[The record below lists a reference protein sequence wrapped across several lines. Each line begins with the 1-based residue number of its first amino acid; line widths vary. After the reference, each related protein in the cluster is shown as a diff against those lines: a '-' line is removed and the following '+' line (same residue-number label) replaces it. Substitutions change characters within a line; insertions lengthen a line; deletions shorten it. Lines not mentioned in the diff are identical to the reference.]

1 MVRFGD
7 PSGMVMT
14 MSEMQRHD
22 DEATARE
29 ATAQTAAQSQPDTQS
44 QPDSATDSTPFEPLT
59 ATYERL
65 RHSTDSAEL
74 SEFARR
80 PLPDRSDQAA
90 FSRATA
96 LLEAV
101 AGNRHTPLEDRIMLA
116 ETMPFPNIL
125 VKLSTDPSPDVRR
138 AVAANEDDKNW
149 LVGRLT
155 KDEVPEVRDAAL
167 RNKRTSWK
175 MRLEGAQNT
184 DLDADT
190 LDVLSRLGVS
200 EESGAPAILAT
211 MVRRAVALNPGTS
224 RETLDRLRDDPSPEV
239 AKAAASRISD
249 AS

>member
-22 DEATARE
+22 DEATVRE
-29 ATAQTAAQSQPDTQS
+29 ATAQTAAQS

-125 VKLSTDPSPDVRR
+125 VNCRRTRVRTCAGPWR
-138 AVAANEDDKNW
+138 P
-149 LVGRLT
+149 T
-155 KDEVPEVRDAAL
+155 
-167 RNKRTSWK
+167 RTTRTGWW
-175 MRLEGAQNT
+175 GA
-184 DLDADT
+184 
-190 LDVLSRLGVS
+190 
-200 EESGAPAILAT
+200 
-211 MVRRAVALNPGTS
+211 
-224 RETLDRLRDDPSPEV
+224 
-239 AKAAASRISD
+239 
-249 AS
+249 

>member
-22 DEATARE
+22 DEAAARE
-29 ATAQTAAQSQPDTQS
+29 ATAQTAAQS

-239 AKAAASRISD
+239 AKAAASRTSD